1 MSYSQY
7 ALLIGACLGAGLFLI
22 WMSLWQRPTGGRT
35 QRRWVRELDDMLT
48 GAGFP
53 RLRPGHLLLIS
64 VTVFGFVSVLSTV
77 LTGSWAIALC
87 FGLFGSW
94 LPHRLL
100 QHRARSREV
109 MRRELWP
116 ETLDHLNS
124 GVRAG
129 LSLPEALSSLAHRGP
144 EPLRPL
150 FEVFAEEYRASG
162 SFALALER
170 FRQVAADPVAD
181 RIVVALSV
189 TRQVGGSD
197 LGTMLRALAQ
207 FVRDDARTRNELTAR
222 QQWTVNG
229 ARLAVAA
236 PWAVLAFLSTRPETA
251 AAYNSRT
258 GLILL
263 AAGFVVSLLAYQ
275 AMKRIGRLPT
285 EPRVIE
291 GSSLSSASRRFAEA
305 AGADDAQDPTG
316 FTTLGAAAQ
325 ALTGRGGPVVGGDR
339 PGGNRRGGNR
349 RGGQAA

>member
-7 ALLIGACLGAGLFLI
+7 ALLIGACLGVGLLLI
-22 WMSLWQRPTGGRT
+22 WMSLWQRPAGART

-53 RLRPGHLLLIS
+53 RLRPVHLLLIS
-64 VTVFGFVSVLSTV
+64 IAAFCVVAVVATV

-87 FGLFGSW
+87 FGLFASW

-100 QHRARSREV
+100 QHRARGREV

-129 LSLPEALSSLAHRGP
+129 LSLPEALSSLAYRGP

-170 FRQVAADPVAD
+170 FRQVSADPVAD
-181 RIVVALSV
+181 RIVAALSV

-207 FVRDDARTRNELTAR
+207 FVRDDARTRNELSAR

-236 PWAVLAFLSTRPETA
+236 PWVVLALLSTRPETA
-251 AAYNSRT
+251 TAYNSQT

-275 AMKRIGRLPT
+275 AMKRIGRLPS

-291 GSSLSSASRRFAEA
+291 GSSLSAAHRRFISA
-305 AGADDAQDPTG
+305 ADET
-316 FTTLGAAAQ
+316 
-325 ALTGRGGPVVGGDR
+325 
-339 PGGNRRGGNR
+339 
-349 RGGQAA
+349 GGQAA

>member
-1 MSYSQY
+1 VSYSQY
-7 ALLIGACLGAGLFLI
+7 ALLIGAGLGAGLFLI
-22 WMSLWQRPTGGRT
+22 WMSLWQRPTGART

-53 RLRPGHLLLIS
+53 RLKPVHLLLIS
-64 VTVFGFVSVLSTV
+64 VGVFCIVAVVATV

-87 FGLFGSW
+87 FGLFASW

-100 QHRARSREV
+100 QHRARGREV

-170 FRQVAADPVAD
+170 FRQVSADPVAD
-181 RIVVALSV
+181 RIVAALSV

-207 FVRDDARTRNELTAR
+207 FVRDDARTRNELSAR

-236 PWAVLAFLSTRPETA
+236 PWVVLAFLSTRPETA
-251 AAYNSRT
+251 VAYNSRT

-263 AAGFVVSLLAYQ
+263 AAGFAVSLLAYR

-291 GSSLSSASRRFAEA
+291 GSSLSAAHRRFAEA
-305 AGADDAQDPTG
+305 GSGAGAGTG
-316 FTTLGAAAQ
+316 IGPAA
-325 ALTGRGGPVVGGDR
+325 GGTDTAADGNFAD
-339 PGGNRRGGNR
+339 GNRTDGR
-349 RGGQAA
+349 AA

>member
-1 MSYSQY
+1 MSYSQS

-22 WMSLWQRPTGGRT
+22 WMSLWRRPQGKRT
-35 QRRWVRELDDMLT
+35 QSRWVRELDDMLT

-53 RLRPGHLLLIS
+53 RLRPAHLLLIS
-64 VTVFGFVSVLSTV
+64 VAAFCVVAVVATV

-87 FGLFGSW
+87 FGLFASW
-94 LPHRLL
+94 LPHRAL
-100 QHRARSREV
+100 QHRARSRQV

-170 FRQVAADPVAD
+170 FRQVSADPVAD

-207 FVRDDARTRNELTAR
+207 FVRDDARTRNELSAR

-236 PWAVLAFLSTRPETA
+236 PWVVLAFLSTRPETA
-251 AAYNSRT
+251 VAYNSRT

-275 AMKRIGRLPT
+275 AMKRIGRLPA

-291 GSSLSSASRRFAEA
+291 GSSLSAAHRRFAGSPGASGGFAIDSDDSADGRA
-305 AGADDAQDPTG
+305 A
-316 FTTLGAAAQ
+316 
-325 ALTGRGGPVVGGDR
+325 
-339 PGGNRRGGNR
+339 
-349 RGGQAA
+349 

>member
-1 MSYSQY
+1 MSYSQS

-22 WMSLWQRPTGGRT
+22 WMSLWRRPQGKRT
-35 QRRWVRELDDMLT
+35 QSRLVRELDDMLT

-53 RLRPGHLLLIS
+53 RLRPAHLLLIS
-64 VTVFGFVSVLSTV
+64 VAAFCVVAVVATV

-87 FGLFGSW
+87 FGLFASW
-94 LPHRLL
+94 LPHRAL
-100 QHRARSREV
+100 QHRARSRQV

-170 FRQVAADPVAD
+170 FRQVSADPVAD

-207 FVRDDARTRNELTAR
+207 FVRDDARTRNELSAR

-236 PWAVLAFLSTRPETA
+236 PWVVLAFLSTRPETA
-251 AAYNSRT
+251 VAYNSRT

-275 AMKRIGRLPT
+275 AMKRIGRLPS

-291 GSSLSSASRRFAEA
+291 GSSLSAAHRRFAGSPGA
-305 AGADDAQDPTG
+305 SGGFSADDKD
-316 FTTLGAAAQ
+316 AA
-325 ALTGRGGPVVGGDR
+325 DR
-339 PGGNRRGGNR
+339 R
-349 RGGQAA
+349 AA

>member
-1 MSYSQY
+1 MSYSDY
-7 ALLIGACLGAGLFLI
+7 SLLIGVCLGAGLFLL
-22 WMSLWQRPTGGRT
+22 WMSLWRRSSRT
-35 QRRWVRELDDMLT
+35 RVRRRWVRELDDMLT

-53 RLRPGHLLLIS
+53 RMHPSHLILIS
-64 VTVFGFVSVLSTV
+64 GAVFILVVVIATVF
-77 LTGSWAIALC
+77 TGSWAIALC
-87 FGLFGSW
+87 FGVFGSW

-100 QHRARSREV
+100 HHRARSKQV

-144 EPLRPL
+144 EALRPL
-150 FEVFAEEYRASG
+150 FEVFAEEYRTSG
-162 SFALALER
+162 SFAIALER
-170 FRQVAADPVAD
+170 FRQVSADPVAD

-207 FVRDDARTRNELTAR
+207 FVRDDARTRNELSAR

-236 PWAVLAFLSTRPETA
+236 PWVVLAFLSTRPETA
-251 AAYNSRT
+251 VAYNSQT
-258 GLILL
+258 GLLL
-263 AAGFVVSLLAYQ
+263 LGSGFIVSLVAYQ
-275 AMKRIGRLPT
+275 AMKRIGRLPQ

-291 GSSLSSASRRFAEA
+291 GSSLSSPSF
-305 AGADDAQDPTG
+305 
-316 FTTLGAAAQ
+316 
-325 ALTGRGGPVVGGDR
+325 
-339 PGGNRRGGNR
+339 NRQTENSEPR
-349 RGGQAA
+349 

>member
-1 MSYSQY
+1 VSYSQS

-22 WMSLWQRPTGGRT
+22 WMSLWRRPQGKRT
-35 QRRWVRELDDMLT
+35 QSRLVRELDDMLT

-53 RLRPGHLLLIS
+53 RLRSVHLLLIS
-64 VTVFGFVSVLSTV
+64 VAAFCVVAVVATV

-87 FGLFGSW
+87 FGLFASW
-94 LPHRLL
+94 LPHRAL
-100 QHRARSREV
+100 QHRARSRQV

-170 FRQVAADPVAD
+170 FRQVSADPVAD

-207 FVRDDARTRNELTAR
+207 FVRDDARTRNELSAR

-236 PWAVLAFLSTRPETA
+236 PWVVLAFLSTRPETA
-251 AAYNSRT
+251 VAYNSRT

-275 AMKRIGRLPT
+275 AMKRIGRLPS

-291 GSSLSSASRRFAEA
+291 GSSLSAAHRRFAGSPGA
-305 AGADDAQDPTG
+305 NGGFSADDKD
-316 FTTLGAAAQ
+316 AA
-325 ALTGRGGPVVGGDR
+325 DR
-339 PGGNRRGGNR
+339 R
-349 RGGQAA
+349 AA

>member
-1 MSYSQY
+1 MSYSQTS
-7 ALLIGACLGAGLFLI
+7 LLIAACFGAGLFLI
-22 WMSLWQRPTGGRT
+22 WMSLWQRRPGTRV

-53 RLRPGHLLLIS
+53 RMHPGHL
-64 VTVFGFVSVLSTV
+64 TVLSIVVFALVAVVGSV
-77 LTGSWAIALC
+77 LTGSWAIGLC

-94 LPHRLL
+94 LPHRYL
-100 QHRARSREV
+100 QHRARSKQV

-129 LSLPEALSSLAHRGP
+129 LSLPEALGSLAHRGP

-170 FRQVAADPVAD
+170 FRQVSADPVAD

-207 FVRDDARTRNELTAR
+207 FVRDDARTRNELSAR

-236 PWAVLAFLSTRPETA
+236 PWVVLAFLSTRPETA
-251 AAYNSRT
+251 VAYNSQT

-263 AAGFVVSLLAYQ
+263 AAGFVVSLVAYQ
-275 AMKRIGRLPT
+275 AMKRIGRLPS

-291 GSSLSSASRRFAEA
+291 GSSLVSTHHRADENRGFGLDRSAGHGAEA
-305 AGADDAQDPTG
+305 A
-316 FTTLGAAAQ
+316 
-325 ALTGRGGPVVGGDR
+325 
-339 PGGNRRGGNR
+339 
-349 RGGQAA
+349 

>member
-1 MSYSQY
+1 MNYSQ
-7 ALLIGACLGAGLFLI
+7 LSILVGACLGAGLLLI
-22 WMSLWQRPTGGRT
+22 WMSLWERSPRPRIR
-35 QRRWVRELDDMLT
+35 RRWIRELDDVLT

-53 RLRPGHLLLIS
+53 RLRPVHLLLIS
-64 VTVFGFVSVLSTV
+64 IGVFIIVTIVSTV

-87 FGLFGSW
+87 FGLFAAW
-94 LPHRLL
+94 APHRLL
-100 QHRARSREV
+100 LNRARSRQV
-109 MRRELWP
+109 LRRELWP
-116 ETLDHLNS
+116 EALDHLHS
-124 GVRAG
+124 GIRAG
-129 LSLPEALSSLAHRGP
+129 LSLPEALGSLAHRGP

-162 SFALALER
+162 SFAIALER
-170 FRQVAADPVAD
+170 FRQVSADPVAD

-207 FVRDDARTRNELTAR
+207 FVRDDARTRNELSAR

-236 PWAVLAFLSTRPETA
+236 PWVVLAFLSTRPETA

-263 AAGFVVSLLAYQ
+263 AAGFAVSLLAYQ
-275 AMKRIGRLPT
+275 AMKRIGRLPP

-291 GSSLSSASRRFAEA
+291 GSSLSSASRGTGSEPISAVPGLTAADSSPFA
-305 AGADDAQDPTG
+305 P
-316 FTTLGAAAQ
+316 
-325 ALTGRGGPVVGGDR
+325 
-339 PGGNRRGGNR
+339 PGWTR
-349 RGGQAA
+349 

>member
-1 MSYSQY
+1 MSYSQLS
-7 ALLIGACLGAGLFLI
+7 LLIGACLGAGLLLV
-22 WMSLWQRPTGGRT
+22 WMSLWERKPATRT

-48 GAGFP
+48 SAGFP
-53 RLRPGHLLLIS
+53 RMHPIHLILLTLAVLTV
-64 VTVFGFVSVLSTV
+64 VTIVATA

-87 FGLFGSW
+87 FGLFASW
-94 LPHRLL
+94 LPYRYL
-100 QHRARSREV
+100 QHRARSKQV
-109 MRRELWP
+109 LRRELWP

-129 LSLPEALSSLAHRGP
+129 LSLPEALGSLAHRGP

-162 SFALALER
+162 SFAIALER

-181 RIVVALSV
+181 RIVAALSV

-207 FVRDDARTRNELTAR
+207 FVRDDARTRNELSAR

-236 PWAVLAFLSTRPETA
+236 PWVVLAFLSTRPETA
-251 AAYNSRT
+251 AAYNSQS

-263 AAGFVVSLLAYQ
+263 SAGFVVSLLAYQ
-275 AMKRIGRLPT
+275 AMKKIGRLPQ
-285 EPRVIE
+285 EPRVIA
-291 GSSLSSASRRFAEA
+291 GSSLTRSPFPRGPEA
-305 AGADDAQDPTG
+305 
-316 FTTLGAAAQ
+316 
-325 ALTGRGGPVVGGDR
+325 GGTV
-339 PGGNRRGGNR
+339 
-349 RGGQAA
+349 

>member
-1 MSYSQY
+1 MSYSQS

-22 WMSLWQRPTGGRT
+22 WASLWPRPPRKRT
-35 QRRWVRELDDMLT
+35 QHRWVRELDDMLT

-53 RLRPGHLLLIS
+53 RLRPAHLLLIS
-64 VTVFGFVSVLSTV
+64 VAVFGIVAVLSTV

-100 QHRARSREV
+100 QHRARSKQV

-150 FEVFAEEYRASG
+150 FEVFAEEYRSSG

-170 FRQVAADPVAD
+170 FRQVSADPVAD

-207 FVRDDARTRNELTAR
+207 FVRDDARTRNELSAR

-236 PWAVLAFLSTRPETA
+236 PWVVLAFLSTRPETA
-251 AAYNSRT
+251 TAYNSQT

-263 AAGFVVSLLAYQ
+263 ATGFVVSLLAYQ
-275 AMKRIGRLPT
+275 AMKRIGRLPD

-291 GSSLSSASRRFAEA
+291 GSSLSAAHRRFASSTD
-305 AGADDAQDPTG
+305 ADG
-316 FTTLGAAAQ
+316 GHGAAVFGTLRSSGFGDDEESRSSGPQ
-325 ALTGRGGPVVGGDR
+325 DGR
-339 PGGNRRGGNR
+339 
-349 RGGQAA
+349 AA

>member
-1 MSYSQY
+1 
-7 ALLIGACLGAGLFLI
+7 
-22 WMSLWQRPTGGRT
+22 MSLWRRPQGKRT
-35 QRRWVRELDDMLT
+35 QSRWVRELDAMLT

-53 RLRPGHLLLIS
+53 RLRPAHLLLIS
-64 VTVFGFVSVLSTV
+64 VAAFCVVAVVATV

-87 FGLFGSW
+87 FGLFASW
-94 LPHRLL
+94 LPHRAL
-100 QHRARSREV
+100 QHRARSRQV

-170 FRQVAADPVAD
+170 FRQVSADPVAD

-207 FVRDDARTRNELTAR
+207 FVRDDARTRNELSAR

-236 PWAVLAFLSTRPETA
+236 PWVVLAFLSTRPETA
-251 AAYNSRT
+251 VAYNSRT

-275 AMKRIGRLPT
+275 AMKRIGRLPS

-291 GSSLSSASRRFAEA
+291 GSSLSAAHRRFAGSPGA
-305 AGADDAQDPTG
+305 SGGFSADDKD
-316 FTTLGAAAQ
+316 AA
-325 ALTGRGGPVVGGDR
+325 DR
-339 PGGNRRGGNR
+339 R
-349 RGGQAA
+349 AA

>member
-7 ALLIGACLGAGLFLI
+7 GLLIGACLGVGLLFI
-22 WMSLWQRPTGGRT
+22 WMSMWQRSPGVRV
-35 QRRWVRELDDMLT
+35 QRRWLRELDDMLT

-64 VTVFGFVSVLSTV
+64 VAALIIVTVISTVF
-77 LTGSWAIALC
+77 TGSWAIAVC

-100 QHRARSREV
+100 QHRARSRQV

-170 FRQVAADPVAD
+170 FRQVSADPVAD

-207 FVRDDARTRNELTAR
+207 FVRDDARTRNELSAR

-236 PWAVLAFLSTRPETA
+236 PWVVLAFLSTRPETA
-251 AAYNSRT
+251 VAYNSRT
-258 GLILL
+258 GMILL

-275 AMKRIGRLPT
+275 AMKRIGRLPA

-291 GSSLSSASRRFAEA
+291 GSALNSAARRFDQDAER
-305 AGADDAQDPTG
+305 GTDRG
-316 FTTLGAAAQ
+316 F
-325 ALTGRGGPVVGGDR
+325 
-339 PGGNRRGGNR
+339 
-349 RGGQAA
+349 GQATGLGTERGTPFGAEDAA

>member
-1 MSYSQY
+1 MSYSQ
-7 ALLIGACLGAGLFLI
+7 LSVLIGACLGAGLFLV
-22 WMSLWQRPTGGRT
+22 WMSCWERKPKTRT
-35 QRRWVRELDDMLT
+35 RARWVRELDDMLT

-53 RLRPGHLLLIS
+53 RLRPLHLLL
-64 VTVFGFVSVLSTV
+64 VTLGVFAFVGAVSTV

-87 FGLFGSW
+87 FGLFASW
-94 LPHRLL
+94 LPYRLL
-100 QHRARSREV
+100 QHRARSRQV

-124 GVRAG
+124 GIRAG

-162 SFALALER
+162 SFAIALER
-170 FRQVAADPVAD
+170 FRQVSADPVAD

-207 FVRDDARTRNELTAR
+207 FVRDDARTRNELSAR

-236 PWAVLAFLSTRPETA
+236 PWVVLAFLSTRPETA
-251 AAYNSRT
+251 AAYNSQT

-275 AMKRIGRLPT
+275 AMKKIGRLPQ

-291 GSSLSSASRRFAEA
+291 GSSLSSSAFRRGASE
-305 AGADDAQDPTG
+305 GAVAPAIE
-316 FTTLGAAAQ
+316 GAAS
-325 ALTGRGGPVVGGDR
+325 
-339 PGGNRRGGNR
+339 
-349 RGGQAA
+349 

>member
-1 MSYSQY
+1 MSYSQS

-22 WMSLWQRPTGGRT
+22 WMSLWQRPQGKRT
-35 QRRWVRELDDMLT
+35 QSRCVRELDDMLT

-53 RLRPGHLLLIS
+53 RLRPAHLLLIS
-64 VTVFGFVSVLSTV
+64 VAAFCAVAVVSTV

-87 FGLFGSW
+87 FGVFASW
-94 LPHRLL
+94 LPHRAL
-100 QHRARSREV
+100 QHRARSRQV

-170 FRQVAADPVAD
+170 FRQVSADPVAD

-207 FVRDDARTRNELTAR
+207 FVRDDARTRNELSAR

-236 PWAVLAFLSTRPETA
+236 PWVVLAFLSTRPETA
-251 AAYNSRT
+251 VAYNSRT

-275 AMKRIGRLPT
+275 AMKRIGRLPA

-291 GSSLSSASRRFAEA
+291 GSSLSAAHRRFAGS
-305 AGADDAQDPTG
+305 AGTSGG
-316 FTTLGAAAQ
+316 FTSDNEDAAD
-325 ALTGRGGPVVGGDR
+325 GR
-339 PGGNRRGGNR
+339 
-349 RGGQAA
+349 AA

>member
-1 MSYSQY
+1 MSYSQLS
-7 ALLIGACLGAGLFLI
+7 LLVGACLGAGLLLI
-22 WMSLWQRPTGGRT
+22 WMSLWEQTARRRQ
-35 QRRWVRELDDMLT
+35 QRRWIRELDDMLT

-53 RLRPGHLLLIS
+53 RLRPLHLLLLTIAVFLT
-64 VTVFGFVSVLSTV
+64 VTVVATV
-77 LTGSWAIALC
+77 LTRSWAIALC
-87 FGLFGSW
+87 FGLFASW
-94 LPHRLL
+94 LPYRYL
-100 QHRARSREV
+100 QHRARSKQV
-109 MRRELWP
+109 LRRELWP

-162 SFALALER
+162 SFAIALER
-170 FRQVAADPVAD
+170 FRQVSADPVAD
-181 RIVVALSV
+181 RIVAALSV

-207 FVRDDARTRNELTAR
+207 FVRDDARTRNELSAR

-236 PWAVLAFLSTRPETA
+236 PWVVLAFLSTRPETA
-251 AAYNSRT
+251 AAYNSQA

-275 AMKRIGRLPT
+275 AMKRIGRLPQ

-291 GSSLSSASRRFAEA
+291 GSSLARSPFHRSAEA
-305 AGADDAQDPTG
+305 GEA
-316 FTTLGAAAQ
+316 
-325 ALTGRGGPVVGGDR
+325 
-339 PGGNRRGGNR
+339 
-349 RGGQAA
+349 

>member
-7 ALLIGACLGAGLFLI
+7 SLLIGACLGAGLLLI
-22 WMSLWQRPTGGRT
+22 WMSLWQRRSGSRM

-53 RLRPGHLLLIS
+53 RLHPGHLLLLS
-64 VTVFGFVSVLSTV
+64 VVAFVVVFVISTV
-77 LTGSWAIALC
+77 LTGSWAIAVC
-87 FGLFGSW
+87 FGLFASW
-94 LPHRLL
+94 LPHRFL
-100 QHRARSREV
+100 QHRARSRQV

-170 FRQVAADPVAD
+170 FRQVSADPVAD

-207 FVRDDARTRNELTAR
+207 FVRDDARTRNELSAR

-236 PWAVLAFLSTRPETA
+236 PWVVLAFLSTRPETA
-251 AAYNSRT
+251 AAYNSRI
-258 GLILL
+258 GMILL

-275 AMKRIGRLPT
+275 AMKRIGRLPA

-291 GSSLSSASRRFAEA
+291 GSSLSSAARRFDH
-305 AGADDAQDPTG
+305 GI
-316 FTTLGAAAQ
+316 
-325 ALTGRGGPVVGGDR
+325 RGGAGSGNGTDR
-339 PGGNRRGGNR
+339 ESGFGAGRRSGPGTATGSGTED
-349 RGGQAA
+349 AA

>member
-7 ALLIGACLGAGLFLI
+7 ALLIGACLGVGLFLI
-22 WMSLWQRPTGGRT
+22 WMSLWQRPTGAKT

-53 RLRPGHLLLIS
+53 RLRPVHLLLASIGIFC
-64 VTVFGFVSVLSTV
+64 VVSVVATV

-87 FGLFGSW
+87 FGLFASW

-100 QHRARSREV
+100 QHRARGREV

-129 LSLPEALSSLAHRGP
+129 LSLPEALSSLANRGP

-170 FRQVAADPVAD
+170 FRQVSADPVAD
-181 RIVVALSV
+181 RIVAALSI

-197 LGTMLRALAQ
+197 LGSMLRALAQ
-207 FVRDDARTRNELTAR
+207 FVRDDARTRNELSAR

-236 PWAVLAFLSTRPETA
+236 PWVVLAFLSTRPETA
-251 AAYNSRT
+251 AAYNSQT
-258 GLILL
+258 GLLLL

-291 GSSLSSASRRFAEA
+291 GAS
-305 AGADDAQDPTG
+305 
-316 FTTLGAAAQ
+316 LGAAHHRFVGA
-325 ALTGRGGPVVGGDR
+325 ADKDGGH
-339 PGGNRRGGNR
+339 
-349 RGGQAA
+349 AA

>member
-1 MSYSQY
+1 MSYSQ
-7 ALLIGACLGAGLFLI
+7 LSILIGAGLGAGLFLI
-22 WMSLWQRPTGGRT
+22 WMSWWERRPKPRK
-35 QRRWVRELDDMLT
+35 RARWVRELDDMLT

-53 RLRPGHLLLIS
+53 RLRPLHLLLLS
-64 VTVFGFVSVLSTV
+64 LVVFAVVGAVSTV

-87 FGLFGSW
+87 FGLFASW

-100 QHRARSREV
+100 QHRARNRQV

-116 ETLDHLNS
+116 ETLDHLHS
-124 GVRAG
+124 GIRAG
-129 LSLPEALSSLAHRGP
+129 LSLPEALSSLSQRGP

-162 SFALALER
+162 SFAIALER
-170 FRQVAADPVAD
+170 FRQVSADPVAD

-207 FVRDDARTRNELTAR
+207 FVRDDARTRNELSAR

-236 PWAVLAFLSTRPETA
+236 PWVVLAFLSTRPETA
-251 AAYNSRT
+251 AAYNSQT

-263 AAGFVVSLLAYQ
+263 ASGFVVSLLAYQ
-275 AMKRIGRLPT
+275 AMKKIGRLPQ

-291 GSSLSSASRRFAEA
+291 GSSLGSSTFRRTF
-305 AGADDAQDPTG
+305 
-316 FTTLGAAAQ
+316 
-325 ALTGRGGPVVGGDR
+325 
-339 PGGNRRGGNR
+339 PGGE
-349 RGGQAA
+349 AP

>member
-7 ALLIGACLGAGLFLI
+7 ALLIGACLGVGLLLI
-22 WMSLWQRPTGGRT
+22 WMSLWQRPTGART

-53 RLRPGHLLLIS
+53 RLRPVHLLLIS
-64 VTVFGFVSVLSTV
+64 IAAFCIVAVVATV

-87 FGLFGSW
+87 FGLFTSW

-100 QHRARSREV
+100 QHRARGREV

-129 LSLPEALSSLAHRGP
+129 LSLPEALSSLAYRGP

-170 FRQVAADPVAD
+170 FRQVSADPVAD
-181 RIVVALSV
+181 RIVAALSV

-207 FVRDDARTRNELTAR
+207 FVRDDARTRNELSAR

-236 PWAVLAFLSTRPETA
+236 PWVVLALLSTRPETA
-251 AAYNSRT
+251 TAYNSQT

-275 AMKRIGRLPT
+275 AMKRIGRLPS

-291 GSSLSSASRRFAEA
+291 GSSLSAAHRRFI
-305 AGADDAQDPTG
+305 
-316 FTTLGAAAQ
+316 GAADE
-325 ALTGRGGPVVGGDR
+325 T
-339 PGGNRRGGNR
+339 
-349 RGGQAA
+349 GGQAA

>member
-1 MSYSQY
+1 MSYSQF
-7 ALLIGACLGAGLFLI
+7 ALLIGAGLGAGLFLI
-22 WMSLWQRPTGGRT
+22 WMSLWQRPQGART

-53 RLRPGHLLLIS
+53 RLRPGHLLLIC
-64 VTVFGFVSVLSTV
+64 VAVFGVVAVLATVF
-77 LTGSWAIALC
+77 TGSWAIALC
-87 FGLFGSW
+87 FGLFASW

-100 QHRARSREV
+100 QHRARSKQV

-170 FRQVAADPVAD
+170 FRQVSADPVAD

-207 FVRDDARTRNELTAR
+207 FVRDDARTRNELSAR

-236 PWAVLAFLSTRPETA
+236 PWVVLAFLSTRPETA
-251 AAYNSRT
+251 TAYNSRT
-258 GLILL
+258 GLLLL
-263 AAGFVVSLLAYQ
+263 ASGFVISLLAYQ
-275 AMKRIGRLPT
+275 AMKRIGRLPA

-291 GSSLSSASRRFAEA
+291 GSSLSAAHRRYAAAEGSAGEA
-305 AGADDAQDPTG
+305 DPQASTG
-316 FTTLGAAAQ
+316 FRGFGASGTNDSRDGRAA
-325 ALTGRGGPVVGGDR
+325 
-339 PGGNRRGGNR
+339 
-349 RGGQAA
+349 

>member
-1 MSYSQY
+1 MSYSQLS
-7 ALLIGACLGAGLFLI
+7 LLVGACLGAGLLLI
-22 WMSLWQRPTGGRT
+22 WMSLWEQTARRRQ
-35 QRRWVRELDDMLT
+35 QRRWIRELDDMLT

-53 RLRPGHLLLIS
+53 RLRPLHLLLLTIAVFLT
-64 VTVFGFVSVLSTV
+64 VTAVATV
-77 LTGSWAIALC
+77 LTRSWAIALC
-87 FGLFGSW
+87 FVLFASW
-94 LPHRLL
+94 LPYRYL
-100 QHRARSREV
+100 QHRARSKQV
-109 MRRELWP
+109 LRRELWP

-162 SFALALER
+162 SFAIALER
-170 FRQVAADPVAD
+170 FRQVSADPVAD
-181 RIVVALSV
+181 RIVAALSV

-207 FVRDDARTRNELTAR
+207 FVRDDARTRNELSAR

-236 PWAVLAFLSTRPETA
+236 PWVVLAFLSTRPETA
-251 AAYNSRT
+251 AAYNSQA

-275 AMKRIGRLPT
+275 AMKRIGRLPQ

-291 GSSLSSASRRFAEA
+291 GSSLARSPFHRSAEA
-305 AGADDAQDPTG
+305 GEA
-316 FTTLGAAAQ
+316 
-325 ALTGRGGPVVGGDR
+325 
-339 PGGNRRGGNR
+339 
-349 RGGQAA
+349 

>member
-1 MSYSQY
+1 MSYSQS

-22 WMSLWQRPTGGRT
+22 WMSLWRRPQGKRT
-35 QRRWVRELDDMLT
+35 QSRLVRELDDMLT

-53 RLRPGHLLLIS
+53 RLRPAHLLLIS
-64 VTVFGFVSVLSTV
+64 VAAFCVVAVVATV

-87 FGLFGSW
+87 FGLFASW
-94 LPHRLL
+94 LPHRAL
-100 QHRARSREV
+100 QHRARSRQV

-162 SFALALER
+162 SFALAVER
-170 FRQVAADPVAD
+170 FRQVSADPVAD

-207 FVRDDARTRNELTAR
+207 FVRDDARTRNELSAR

-236 PWAVLAFLSTRPETA
+236 PWVVLAFLSTRPETA
-251 AAYNSRT
+251 VAYNSRT

-275 AMKRIGRLPT
+275 AMKRIGRLPS

-291 GSSLSSASRRFAEA
+291 GSSLSAAHRRFAGSPGA
-305 AGADDAQDPTG
+305 SGGFSADDKD
-316 FTTLGAAAQ
+316 AAD
-325 ALTGRGGPVVGGDR
+325 GR
-339 PGGNRRGGNR
+339 
-349 RGGQAA
+349 AA

>member
-7 ALLIGACLGAGLFLI
+7 SLLIGACLGAGLFLI
-22 WMSLWQRPTGGRT
+22 WMSLWQPPTGART
-35 QRRWVRELDDMLT
+35 QRRWVREIDDMLT

-53 RLRPGHLLLIS
+53 RLRPAHLLLIS
-64 VTVFGFVSVLSTV
+64 VAVFCVVSVISTV

-94 LPHRLL
+94 LPHRIL
-100 QHRARSREV
+100 QHRARGRQV

-129 LSLPEALSSLAHRGP
+129 LSLPEALSSLAQRGP

-170 FRQVAADPVAD
+170 FRQVSADPVAD

-251 AAYNSRT
+251 TAYNSRT

-291 GSSLSSASRRFAEA
+291 GSSLSSATRRFADA
-305 AGADDAQDPTG
+305 ADETGAQGLSG
-316 FTTLGAAAQ
+316 FGRLGSSGPHSHGSS
-325 ALTGRGGPVVGGDR
+325 GRTIGGDR
-339 PGGNRRGGNR
+339 Q
-349 RGGQAA
+349 GGQAA

>member
-1 MSYSQY
+1 MSYSQLS
-7 ALLIGACLGAGLFLI
+7 LLIGACLGAGLLLV
-22 WMSLWQRPTGGRT
+22 WMSLWERKPAART

-48 GAGFP
+48 SAGFP
-53 RLRPGHLLLIS
+53 RMHPIHIILLTLAVLTV
-64 VTVFGFVSVLSTV
+64 VTIVATA

-87 FGLFGSW
+87 FGLFASW
-94 LPHRLL
+94 LPYRYL
-100 QHRARSREV
+100 QHRARSKQV
-109 MRRELWP
+109 LRRELWP

-129 LSLPEALSSLAHRGP
+129 LSLPEALGSLAHRGP

-162 SFALALER
+162 SFAIALER

-181 RIVVALSV
+181 RIVAALSV

-207 FVRDDARTRNELTAR
+207 FVRDDARTRNELSAR

-236 PWAVLAFLSTRPETA
+236 PWVVLAFLSTRPETA
-251 AAYNSRT
+251 AAYNSQA

-263 AAGFVVSLLAYQ
+263 SAGFVVSLLAYQ
-275 AMKRIGRLPT
+275 AMKKIGRLPQ
-285 EPRVIE
+285 EPRVIA
-291 GSSLSSASRRFAEA
+291 GSSLTRSPFPRGPEA
-305 AGADDAQDPTG
+305 
-316 FTTLGAAAQ
+316 
-325 ALTGRGGPVVGGDR
+325 GGTV
-339 PGGNRRGGNR
+339 
-349 RGGQAA
+349 

>member
-1 MSYSQY
+1 MSYSQMS
-7 ALLIGACLGAGLFLI
+7 LLIGACLGAGLLLV
-22 WMSLWQRPTGGRT
+22 WMSLWEGRPKTRT
-35 QRRWVRELDDMLT
+35 QRRWVREVDDMLT
-48 GAGFP
+48 TAGFP
-53 RLRPGHLLLIS
+53 RLHPLQLAL
-64 VTVFGFVSVLSTV
+64 VTVAVFIVVTV
-77 LTGSWAIALC
+77 VATALTRSWAIALC
-87 FGLFGSW
+87 FGLFASW
-94 LPHRLL
+94 LPYRLL
-100 QHRARSREV
+100 QHRARSKQV
-109 MRRELWP
+109 LRRELWP

-162 SFALALER
+162 SFAIALER

-181 RIVVALSV
+181 RIVAALSV

-207 FVRDDARTRNELTAR
+207 FVRDDARTRNELSAR

-236 PWAVLAFLSTRPETA
+236 PWVVLAFLSTRPETA
-251 AAYNSRT
+251 AAYNSQA

-275 AMKRIGRLPT
+275 AMKKIGRLPQ
-285 EPRVIE
+285 EPRVIA
-291 GSSLSSASRRFAEA
+291 GSSLTRSPFPRGAES
-305 AGADDAQDPTG
+305 GDPM
-316 FTTLGAAAQ
+316 
-325 ALTGRGGPVVGGDR
+325 
-339 PGGNRRGGNR
+339 
-349 RGGQAA
+349 

>member
-1 MSYSQY
+1 MNYSQ
-7 ALLIGACLGAGLFLI
+7 LSVVVGACLGAGLLLI
-22 WMSLWQRPTGGRT
+22 WMSLWERPPRARI
-35 QRRWVRELDDMLT
+35 QHRWIRELDDMLT

-64 VTVFGFVSVLSTV
+64 IGALTIVTIVSTV

-87 FGLFGSW
+87 FGLFAAW
-94 LPHRLL
+94 APHRLFL
-100 QHRARSREV
+100 HRSRSRQV
-109 MRRELWP
+109 VRRELWP

-124 GVRAG
+124 GIRAG
-129 LSLPEALSSLAHRGP
+129 LSLPEALGSLAHRGP

-162 SFALALER
+162 SFAIALER
-170 FRQVAADPVAD
+170 FRQVSADPVAD

-207 FVRDDARTRNELTAR
+207 FVRDDARTRNELSAR

-236 PWAVLAFLSTRPETA
+236 PWIVLAFLSTRPETA

-258 GLILL
+258 GLVLL
-263 AAGFVVSLLAYQ
+263 AAGFAVSLLAYQ
-275 AMKRIGRLPT
+275 AMKRIGRLPP

-291 GSSLSSASRRFAEA
+291 GSSLGSTARTGESVPISAVS
-305 AGADDAQDPTG
+305 G
-316 FTTLGAAAQ
+316 LGTVDSTPYA
-325 ALTGRGGPVVGGDR
+325 P
-339 PGGNRRGGNR
+339 PGWTR
-349 RGGQAA
+349 

>member
-1 MSYSQY
+1 MSYSQS

-22 WMSLWQRPTGGRT
+22 WMSLWWRPQNKRT
-35 QRRWVRELDDMLT
+35 QSRWVRELDDMLT

-53 RLRPGHLLLIS
+53 RLRPAHLLLIS
-64 VTVFGFVSVLSTV
+64 VAAFCVVAVVATV

-87 FGLFGSW
+87 FGLFASW
-94 LPHRLL
+94 LPHRAL
-100 QHRARSREV
+100 QHRARSRQV

-170 FRQVAADPVAD
+170 FRQVSADPVAD

-207 FVRDDARTRNELTAR
+207 FVRDDARTRNELSAR

-236 PWAVLAFLSTRPETA
+236 PWVVLAFLSTRPETA
-251 AAYNSRT
+251 VAYNSRT

-275 AMKRIGRLPT
+275 AMKRIGRLPS

-291 GSSLSSASRRFAEA
+291 GSSLSAAHRRFAGSPGA
-305 AGADDAQDPTG
+305 NGGISADDKD
-316 FTTLGAAAQ
+316 AA
-325 ALTGRGGPVVGGDR
+325 DR
-339 PGGNRRGGNR
+339 R
-349 RGGQAA
+349 AA

>member
-1 MSYSQY
+1 MSYSQFS
-7 ALLIGACLGAGLFLI
+7 LLIGACFGAGLFLL
-22 WMSLWQRPTGGRT
+22 WMSLWQKQSKRRV

-53 RLRPGHLLLIS
+53 RLHPSHLILIS
-64 VTVFGFVSVLSTV
+64 IAVFIIVSVVATV

-87 FGLFGSW
+87 FGLFASW

-100 QHRARSREV
+100 QHRARSKQV

-162 SFALALER
+162 SFAIALER
-170 FRQVAADPVAD
+170 FRQVSADPVAD

-207 FVRDDARTRNELTAR
+207 FVRDDARTRNEISAR

-236 PWAVLAFLSTRPETA
+236 PWVVLAFLSTRPETA
-251 AAYNSRT
+251 AAYNSQT
-258 GLILL
+258 GLLLL
-263 AAGFVVSLLAYQ
+263 ASGFVVSLLAYQ
-275 AMKRIGRLPT
+275 AMKRIGRLPQ

-291 GSSLSSASRRFAEA
+291 GSSLSSSSFRRSAE
-305 AGADDAQDPTG
+305 GSEV
-316 FTTLGAAAQ
+316 L
-325 ALTGRGGPVVGGDR
+325 
-339 PGGNRRGGNR
+339 
-349 RGGQAA
+349 

>member
-7 ALLIGACLGAGLFLI
+7 ALLIGAGLGVGLLLI
-22 WMSLWQRPTGGRT
+22 WMSLWQRPAGART

-53 RLRPGHLLLIS
+53 RLRPVHLLLIS
-64 VTVFGFVSVLSTV
+64 IAVFCVVAVVATV

-87 FGLFGSW
+87 FGLFASW

-100 QHRARSREV
+100 QHRARGREV

-170 FRQVAADPVAD
+170 FRQVSADPVAD
-181 RIVVALSV
+181 RIVAALSV

-207 FVRDDARTRNELTAR
+207 FVRDDARTRNELSAR

-236 PWAVLAFLSTRPETA
+236 PWVVLALLSTRPETA
-251 AAYNSRT
+251 TAYNSQT

-275 AMKRIGRLPT
+275 AMKRIGRLPS

-291 GSSLSSASRRFAEA
+291 GSSLSAAHRRFI
-305 AGADDAQDPTG
+305 
-316 FTTLGAAAQ
+316 GAADE
-325 ALTGRGGPVVGGDR
+325 T
-339 PGGNRRGGNR
+339 
-349 RGGQAA
+349 GGQTV

>member
-7 ALLIGACLGAGLFLI
+7 GLLIGACLGVGLLFI
-22 WMSLWQRPTGGRT
+22 WISMWQRSPGVRAQ
-35 QRRWVRELDDMLT
+35 QRWLRELDDMLT

-53 RLRPGHLLLIS
+53 RVRPGHLLLIS
-64 VTVFGFVSVLSTV
+64 VAAFIIVTVISTVF
-77 LTGSWAIALC
+77 TGSWAIAVC

-100 QHRARSREV
+100 QHRARSRQV

-170 FRQVAADPVAD
+170 FRQVSADPVAD

-207 FVRDDARTRNELTAR
+207 FVRDDARTRNELSAR

-236 PWAVLAFLSTRPETA
+236 PWVVLAFLSTRPETA

-258 GLILL
+258 GMILL

-275 AMKRIGRLPT
+275 AMKRIGRLPA

-291 GSSLSSASRRFAEA
+291 GSSLNSAARRFDH
-305 AGADDAQDPTG
+305 GADGSAEGGIGLGTERGVSFGAEDAI
-316 FTTLGAAAQ
+316 
-325 ALTGRGGPVVGGDR
+325 
-339 PGGNRRGGNR
+339 
-349 RGGQAA
+349 